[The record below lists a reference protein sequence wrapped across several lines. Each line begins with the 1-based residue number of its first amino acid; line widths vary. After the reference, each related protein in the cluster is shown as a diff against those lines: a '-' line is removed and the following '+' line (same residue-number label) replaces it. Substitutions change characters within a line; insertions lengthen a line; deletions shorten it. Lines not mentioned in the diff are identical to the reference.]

1 MVIHLSLL
9 LYPGYCIIQEMR
21 TMQFDA
27 DARPIA
33 GVYTAVQ
40 RGYVRDSNT
49 AASAEGHSNELSAGH
64 GRR

>member
-1 MVIHLSLL
+1 
-9 LYPGYCIIQEMR
+9 MR

-40 RGYVRDSNT
+40 RDYVRDSNT